1 MILVSDVVPFRPP
14 RRPRDVTSYIG
25 MVIFLGG
32 WAMMFAGLF
41 FAYAI
46 VRFKAMSWPP
56 PGETRLPVALPAL
69 NTLVILASS
78 GTLMLALRAIRSA
91 RPSLFRGAIVA
102 TFVLGAAFVGL
113 QYVVWRRLYLDGLT
127 PDSGIYGSVFYGLTC
142 FHAVHVVVGLIGL
155 LTLVPRAFAGK
166 FSALDH
172 TPVRMWSMYWHFVDF
187 VWLLMFVSVYVL

>member
-14 RRPRDVTSYIG
+14 RRPRDVTAYIG

-56 PGETRLPVALPAL
+56 PGEARLPVALPAL
-69 NTLVILASS
+69 NTVVILASS
-78 GTLMLALRAIRSA
+78 GTLALALRAIRAA
-91 RPSLFRGAIVA
+91 RPTLFKLSVVA
-102 TFVLGAAFVGL
+102 TFVLGAAFVAL
-113 QYVVWRRLYLDGLT
+113 QYVVWRRLYLDGLK
-127 PDSGIYGSVFYGLTC
+127 PDTGIYGSVFYGLTC
-142 FHAVHVVVGLIGL
+142 FHAVHVLVGLIGL